1 MSAPAPTEVA
11 SAPTSPDQATQPST
25 AAPSADK
32 TTAAPTAQRKLD
44 DDPDFIEWR
53 SKVDKQRAD
62 IERRAQQLEQTARQ
76 AQSALEQQ
84 QLAAM
89 DDEQRANYWQQKVI
103 QQEQQQLAEFQRQQA
118 IQHWNGQARDLFT
131 NAGIDPRDP
140 EVRKFFADQFAA
152 EPSADAHTKLAARLV
167 QYQAKQLEQARAEA
181 AAERKRGATDAL
193 NEAGVTITSAGSG
206 AGATSDKTAD
216 IKTLREDI
224 RKAKQKNRHGGLSD
238 RDYARYMSRAR
249 ALGLDSLPL

>member
-11 SAPTSPDQATQPST
+11 SAPTSPAQATTPA
-25 AAPSADK
+25 AAPSAD
-32 TTAAPTAQRKLD
+32 TTAAQTAPRKLD

-53 SKVDKQRAD
+53 SKVDRQRAD
-62 IERRAQQLEQTARQ
+62 LERRAQELAQTARQ
-76 AQSALEQQ
+76 AQTQLEQQ

-103 QQEQQQLAEFQRQQA
+103 QQEQQQVAEYQRQQA
-118 IQHWNGQARDLFT
+118 IQHWNGQARELFS

-140 EVRKFFADQFAA
+140 KVRAFFADQFAA
-152 EPSADAHTKLAARLV
+152 EPSAEAHSKLAARLV
-167 QYQAKQLEQARAEA
+167 QYQAQQLQEARAEA

-206 AGATSDKTAD
+206 AGAVTDRTTQVNALRD
-216 IKTLREDI
+216 TIKRA
-224 RKAKQKNRHGGLSD
+224 KAKSRHGGLSE
-238 RDYARYMSRAR
+238 RDYARYMSQAR